1 MNDLI
6 FARAQMA
13 MSLAFHILFAAIGIG
28 MPLLMVIAEGLYL
41 RTREHLYLELS
52 KAWARGT
59 AVLFAIGA
67 VSGTVLSFELG
78 LLWPGFMKFAGGIIG
93 LPFSLEG
100 FAFFTEAIFLGI
112 YLYGWGRVSP
122 QVHWLAGLL
131 IAFSGFISGA
141 FVLTANGWMNA
152 PTGFDILN
160 GQAVNVNP
168 IAAMLN
174 PASLHEILHMNLA
187 AYVATGFSAAAIHAF
202 FLLRQPNHALHR
214 RALGIALAMACITIP
229 LQGLSGDL
237 SARRVAVLQPAKLA
251 AMEALYRTQT
261 GAPLVLGGLPDSE
274 AMTVR
279 YGFELPYLLSLL
291 AFRQPQAV
299 VTGLEAFPRDQWP
312 NVTIVHWSFD
322 IMVACGLA
330 MGGVAVWALWLWWR
344 RRRLPDTPIFLKAVV
359 AAGPLGFIAIET
371 GWIVTEVGRQPWIIY
386 QVMRTA
392 EAVTPVKGLAFL
404 FIAFTLL
411 YLILAVIL
419 IFVLRRQFL
428 ATVRANTPKGGE
440 Q

>member
-13 MSLAFHILFAAIGIG
+13 MSLAFHIIFAAIGIG

-41 RTREHLYLELS
+41 RTKDHLYLELS

-93 LPFSLEG
+93 LPFALEG

-112 YLYGWGRVSP
+112 YLYGWGRVP
-122 QVHWLAGLL
+122 PRAHWLAGIL
-131 IAFSGFISGA
+131 IAVSGFVSGV

-152 PTGFDILN
+152 PAGFELASS
-160 GQAVNVNP
+160 QAVNIDP

-187 AYVATGFSAAAIHAF
+187 AYVATAFSVAAIHAF
-202 FLLRQPNHALHR
+202 FLLRQPNHTLHR
-214 RALGIALAMACITIP
+214 RALGIALTVACVAIP

-251 AMEALYRTQT
+251 AMEALYRTQA
-261 GAPLVLGGLPDSE
+261 GAPLVLGGLPDSK

-279 YGFELPYLLSLL
+279 YGIGLPYLLSLL
-291 AFRQPQAV
+291 AFRQPQAT

-312 NVTIVHWSFD
+312 DVPLVHWSFD
-322 IMVACGLA
+322 LMVVCGLA
-330 MGGVAVWALWLWWR
+330 MGGVALWAAWLWWR
-344 RRRLPDTPIFLKAVV
+344 RRRLPDSPAFLKAVV

-386 QVMRTA
+386 KIMRTA
-392 EAVTPVKGLAFL
+392 EAVTPVKGMVYF
-404 FIAFTLL
+404 FILFTLL

-428 ATVRANTPKGGE
+428 TTVRANSPS
-440 Q
+440 

>member
-13 MSLAFHILFAAIGIG
+13 MSLAFHIIFAAIGIG
-28 MPLLMVIAEGLYL
+28 MPLLMVIAEGLHL
-41 RTREHLYLELS
+41 RSKDHLYLELS

-78 LLWPGFMKFAGGIIG
+78 LLWPRFMRFAGGIIG

-112 YLYGWGRVSP
+112 YLYGWGRVKSHI
-122 QVHWLAGLL
+122 HWLAGLV
-131 IAFSGFISGA
+131 IAISGFISGA

-152 PTGFDILN
+152 PSGFDLVN
-160 GQAVNVNP
+160 GQPVNIDP

-187 AYVATGFSAAAIHAF
+187 AYVATAFSVAGIHAF
-202 FLLRQPNHALHR
+202 FLLRQPNHPLHR
-214 RALGIALAMACITIP
+214 RALGIALTVACITIP

-237 SARRVAVLQPAKLA
+237 SARRVAILQPAKLA
-251 AMEALYRTQT
+251 AMEALYKTQQ
-261 GAPLVLGGLPDSE
+261 GAPLILGGLPDSN

-279 YGFELPYLLSLL
+279 YGIELPYLLSLL
-291 AFRQPQAV
+291 AFRQPEAV
-299 VTGLEAFPRDQWP
+299 VTGLDAFRRDQWP
-312 NVTIVHWSFD
+312 NVSLVHWSFD
-322 IMVACGLA
+322 IMVVCGLA
-330 MGGVAVWALWLWWR
+330 MGGVALWAVWLWWR
-344 RRRLPDTPIFLKAVV
+344 RRLPHSPAFLKAVV
-359 AAGPLGFIAIET
+359 ASAPLGFIAIET

-386 QVMRTA
+386 NIMPTA
-392 EAVTPVKGLAFL
+392 EAVTPVRGIMFFL
-404 FIAFTLL
+404 IFFTLL
-411 YLILAVIL
+411 YLILSVIL

-428 ATVRANTPKGGE
+428 ATVQANSPS
-440 Q
+440 